1 MIVAISDYDE
11 GSRYPEN
18 YILFYIVVSFA
29 KRIIFETCRLVLWS
43 LFTVSWILWMNIN
56 ESWIL
61 LSCKFC
67 LLARIHECFILACPI
82 ILYVYD
88 ISLFSISHPLFA
100 VSAILSNCTT
110 ARPTTFIGIPIIR
123 RPLFAVSILGS
134 LLPFQFFVLR
144 RGVDERNMLSELEN
158 WFLRVHS
165 GIFNWFEESCYR
177 ERFILFDEFCVV
189 EHFFTCCI
197 C

>member
-1 MIVAISDYDE
+1 MIAAESEWEWELHFVLYRGVIRKEDNFWNLSTD
-11 GSRYPEN
+11 
-18 YILFYIVVSFA
+18 VQ
-29 KRIIFETCRLVLWS
+29 IFIQN
-43 LFTVSWILWMNIN
+43 WIPWMNIN

-61 LSCKFC
+61 LSSKFC
-67 LLARIHECFILACPI
+67 LLASIHECFILACPI

-134 LLPFQFFVLR
+134 LLPFQFLVLR

-158 WFLRVHS
+158 WFLRVYS
-165 GIFNWFEESCYR
+165 EIFNWFEESC
-177 ERFILFDEFCVV
+177 
-189 EHFFTCCI
+189 
-197 C
+197 